1 MAKKNKYCM
10 IEKGLLANLI
20 VTLKQLNVQGYD
32 SMNMLVGCVSL
43 LSGMYEHGV
52 VGAAP
57 GDFVL
62 EKNEGPEKVEEDSE
76 KEG

>member
-1 MAKKNKYCM
+1 MAKNKYCM

-20 VTLKQLNVQGYD
+20 GTLKQLNVQGYD

-62 EKNEGPEKVEEDSE
+62 EKNEGHEKVEEDSE
-76 KEG
+76 EEG

>member
-1 MAKKNKYCM
+1 MAKNKYCM

-20 VTLKQLNVQGYD
+20 GTLKQLNVQGYD

-43 LSGMYEHGV
+43 LSEMHEHGV

-62 EKNEGPEKVEEDSE
+62 EKNEEPEKVEEDSE
-76 KEG
+76 EEG